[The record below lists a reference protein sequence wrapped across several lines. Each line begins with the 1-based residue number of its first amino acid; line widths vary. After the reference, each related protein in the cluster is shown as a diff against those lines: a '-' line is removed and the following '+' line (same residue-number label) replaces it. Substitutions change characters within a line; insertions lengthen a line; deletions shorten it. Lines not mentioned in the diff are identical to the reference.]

1 MTNQTFVNIITS
13 VAKGNRGKPRIIAAE
28 KASITRLRQTK
39 KLLMRKI
46 RRNFMFKK
54 LRSEAM
60 ETHKKSFRIL
70 TAVITVL
77 FVCSVTVTAFAA
89 ANSVM
94 TVEVVDGDKSITVS
108 VKTTNPYEVVAQ
120 AGIELGAND
129 RLILSDYSETVGG
142 KIVINRAK
150 VVRIQDDVIV
160 GYYVGYGETLGNI
173 LENNEVILNEGDV
186 LNVNV
191 AAPIFDGMNVFI
203 KRAFGVGIEYDGNAI
218 TLSIAEGTVADAL
231 KAAGITLGEHDIV
244 TPSLDTELDDYTHI
258 EIQRVTFGTLV
269 ETEEIEFSTKRVED
283 SSLTVGNN
291 KVTTEGVNGEMS
303 VTYNAKYIDGVLV
316 EKTVVSEEVIKAPV
330 DEVISV
336 GTKKVNTLSAYKNTT
351 APISEL
357 EVPADLEL
365 DENGI
370 PVRYKSKV
378 SAKATAYTG
387 DPATASGRTPMP
399 GHIAVDPNEYP
410 YGTELYI
417 VSADGSYVYGYCI
430 AADTGGFVE
439 MGNTDVDLYLNN
451 EDMCYNW
458 GNRDIII
465 YVL

>member
-1 MTNQTFVNIITS
+1 
-13 VAKGNRGKPRIIAAE
+13 
-28 KASITRLRQTK
+28 
-39 KLLMRKI
+39 
-46 RRNFMFKK
+46 MFKK

-94 TVEVVDGDKSITVS
+94 TVEVVDGDKRIMVS
-108 VKTTNPYEVVAQ
+108 ARSTAPADVVEQ
-120 AGIELGAND
+120 AGIDLNAND
-129 RLILSDYSETVGG
+129 RLDLSGYSETVGG

-150 VVRIQDDVIV
+150 VVRIQDDMIV

-173 LENNEVILNEGDV
+173 LENNDVILNEGDLLDV
-186 LNVNV
+186 S
-191 AAPIFDGMNVFI
+191 ATTPIFDGMNVLI
-203 KRAFGVGIEYDGNAI
+203 NRAFGVGIEYDGNAI
-218 TLSIAEGTVADAL
+218 TLSIAGGTVADAL
-231 KAAGITLGEHDIV
+231 ETAGITLGEHDIV
-244 TPSLDTELDDYTHI
+244 TPSLDTELDDFTHI
-258 EIQRVTFGTLV
+258 EINRVTFGTLV
-269 ETEEIEFSTKRVED
+269 ETEEIPFETKRVED
-283 SSLTVGNN
+283 SSLLVGN
-291 KVTTEGVNGEMS
+291 KEVTRKGVDGEKS

-316 EKTVVSEEVIKAPV
+316 EKTFVSEETVKEPV
-330 DEVISV
+330 DKIISV
-336 GTKKVNTLSAYKNTT
+336 GTKKIDTLSAYKNTT

-357 EVPADLEL
+357 TLPTDLEL

-370 PVRYKSKV
+370 PVKYKTKV

-387 DPATASGRTPMP
+387 DPATASGRTPMA
-399 GHIAVDPNEYP
+399 GHIAVDPTEYP

>member
-1 MTNQTFVNIITS
+1 
-13 VAKGNRGKPRIIAAE
+13 
-28 KASITRLRQTK
+28 
-39 KLLMRKI
+39 
-46 RRNFMFKK
+46 
-54 LRSEAM
+54 M

-94 TVEVVDGDKSITVS
+94 TVEVVDGDKRIMVS
-108 VKTTNPYEVVAQ
+108 ARSTAPADVVEQ
-120 AGIELGAND
+120 AGIDLNAND
-129 RLILSDYSETVGG
+129 RLDLSGYSETVGG

-150 VVRIQDDVIV
+150 VVRIQDDMIV

-173 LENNEVILNEGDV
+173 LENNDVILNEGDLLDV
-186 LNVNV
+186 S
-191 AAPIFDGMNVFI
+191 ATTPIFDGMNVLI
-203 KRAFGVGIEYDGNAI
+203 NRAFGVGIEYDGNAI
-218 TLSIAEGTVADAL
+218 TLSIAGGTVADAL
-231 KAAGITLGEHDIV
+231 ETAGITLGEHDIV
-244 TPSLDTELDDYTHI
+244 TPSLDTELDDFTHI
-258 EIQRVTFGTLV
+258 EINRVTFGTLV
-269 ETEEIEFSTKRVED
+269 ETEEIPFETKRVED
-283 SSLTVGNN
+283 SSLLVGN
-291 KVTTEGVNGEMS
+291 KEVTRKGVDGEKS

-316 EKTVVSEEVIKAPV
+316 EKTFVSEETVKEPV
-330 DEVISV
+330 DKIISV
-336 GTKKVNTLSAYKNTT
+336 GTKKIDTLSAYKNTT

-357 EVPADLEL
+357 TLPTDLEL

-370 PVRYKSKV
+370 PVKYKTKV

-387 DPATASGRTPMP
+387 DPATASGRTPMA
-399 GHIAVDPNEYP
+399 GHIAVDPTEYP

>member
-1 MTNQTFVNIITS
+1 
-13 VAKGNRGKPRIIAAE
+13 
-28 KASITRLRQTK
+28 
-39 KLLMRKI
+39 
-46 RRNFMFKK
+46 
-54 LRSEAM
+54 M

-77 FVCSVTVTAFAA
+77 FAFSVTVTAFAA
-89 ANSVM
+89 ANSAM
-94 TVEVVDGDKSITVS
+94 TVEIVDGEKSITVS
-108 VKTTNPYEVVAQ
+108 VKTTDPVEVVKE

-129 RLILSDYSETVGG
+129 RLILTGYSEAVGG

-150 VVRIQDDVIV
+150 VVRIEDDGLV
-160 GYYVGYGETLGNI
+160 GYYVGYGDTLGNI
-173 LENNEVILNEGDV
+173 LATNEVVLNEGD
-186 LNVNV
+186 LLDVNKNE
-191 AAPIFDGMNVFI
+191 PIFDGMNVFI
-203 KRAFGVGIEYDGNAI
+203 KRAFGVGIEYDGTAI
-218 TLSIAEGTVADAL
+218 TLSIAEGTVEDAL
-231 KAAGITLGEHDIV
+231 RAAGITLGEHDIV
-244 TPSLDTELDDYTHI
+244 TPALDTELDDFTHI
-258 EIQRVTFGTLV
+258 EIQRVKYEPLV
-269 ETEEIEFSTKRVED
+269 ESEEIEFDTKRVED
-283 SSLTVGNN
+283 SSLTVGN
-291 KVTTEGVNGEMS
+291 KKTTTKGVNGEKS

-316 EKTVVSEEVIKAPV
+316 EKTFVSEETVKEPV

-336 GTKKVNTLSAYKNTT
+336 GTKKVDTLSAYRNTT

-357 EVPADLEL
+357 EVPSDLKL
-365 DENGI
+365 DKNGI
-370 PVRYKSKV
+370 PVKYKSKV
-378 SAKATAYTG
+378 AAKATAYTG
-387 DPATASGRTPMP
+387 DPATASGRTPMA